1 MITGTFS
8 FQNYDGKDTFI
19 VTRTSNE
26 GTVEMLWKMIEKHN
40 IKTVI
45 TLFDENDRA
54 EKVILFYKIFSV
66 IFT

>member
-8 FQNYDGKDTFI
+8 FQKYDGKDTFI

-26 GTVEMLWKMIEKHN
+26 GTVETLWKMIEKHN

-54 EKVILFYKIFSV
+54 EMVILFYKIFSV